1 MSENKIIDGRTGEL
15 IGAGYAYSG
24 SGVGNANSTYV
35 NQGAQYANTG
45 YTGGQTYSQNV
56 AYGTTGGNYSVGTAV
71 GNYAVGTT
79 AQYAP
84 TVTTSNYVAGGYS
97 TGTGLVAGN
106 QQVVNTT
113 VNTGK

>member
-15 IGAGYAYSG
+15 IGAAGFYSG

-35 NQGAQYANTG
+35 QQGAGYSSTG
-45 YTGGQTYSQNV
+45 YAGQQAYGQNVSYGQT
-56 AYGTTGGNYSVGTAV
+56 

-79 AQYAP
+79 TQYVPA
-84 TVTTSNYVAGGYS
+84 VTTSNYVAGGYS
-97 TGTGLVAGN
+97 AGNVVAGN